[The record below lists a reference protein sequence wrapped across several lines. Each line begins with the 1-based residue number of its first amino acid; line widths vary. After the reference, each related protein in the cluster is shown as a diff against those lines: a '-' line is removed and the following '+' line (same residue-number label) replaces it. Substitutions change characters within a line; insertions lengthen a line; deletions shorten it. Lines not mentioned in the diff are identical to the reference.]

1 MRSSSDATDERPRT
15 LTVGDARLAHFK
27 VGWEQMCSSFA
38 NQEGACAHVVCFAE
52 CLISLLG
59 KPGSEG
65 LKHIAPKLE
74 EMMRLQNA
82 AKRLFAKSSS
92 IITEIDGIVSGEV
105 GERNTAARKRMGSS
119 PSSEGTPPRKIAS
132 RGREKGNGDHGTG
145 KRSGAKNK
153 NQTGTAAAHAAVD
166 PARLPSTTA
175 RTLA

>member
-1 MRSSSDATDERPRT
+1 
-15 LTVGDARLAHFK
+15 
-27 VGWEQMCSSFA
+27 MCSSFA

-105 GERNTAARKRMGSS
+105 GERNTAARTRMFPLRPEIFDPGAVCD
-119 PSSEGTPPRKIAS
+119 PTA
-132 RGREKGNGDHGTG
+132 TG
-145 KRSGAKNK
+145 VAGLSFLRFMLLVRSLG
-153 NQTGTAAAHAAVD
+153 
-166 PARLPSTTA
+166 
-175 RTLA
+175 